1 MSEQFQFFDGY
12 EEYIMNYLTE
22 TENESDN
29 ALDVVTNKDTKFPF
43 YQFKQYLAQI
53 RQPLKCIRQC
63 NLQMIITF

>member
-29 ALDVVTNKDTKFPF
+29 ALDVVTNKDTNFLF
-43 YQFKQYLAQI
+43 I
-53 RQPLKCIRQC
+53 NSNNI
-63 NLQMIITF
+63 